1 MLKDRTVLVSNDND
15 KLTHLATEKCGNFI
29 EKVLLNTAI
38 TEGVTFKVSQFW
50 GIAFYQLF
58 AIYIVQM
65 TKLLLLATKKVN
77 KYF

>member
-1 MLKDRTVLVSNDND
+1 M
-15 KLTHLATEKCGNFI
+15 

-38 TEGVTFKVSQFW
+38 TGGVTFKVSQFW
-50 GIAFYQLF
+50 GIAFYKLF

-65 TKLLLLATKKVN
+65 TKLLLLASKKVN